1 MDYLKKNRVLILVI
15 AILLL
20 VNVGTI
26 SFILF
31 FRGDGDGFPAKR
43 GRFAVDPFIEEE
55 LHLSETQQQQFAT
68 LRKEHFSKA
77 EALIREKHELR
88 KAMLGL
94 LREDTVNED
103 QMHRMAAAI
112 GMKES
117 ELAVATFEHFR
128 SLRSLCSPDQQQ
140 KFDTII
146 QDVLKMTRPS
156 RGEGTRTKNSPES
169 STETR

>member
-15 AILLL
+15 AVLLL

-26 SFILF
+26 SFMFF
-31 FRGDGDGFPAKR
+31 FRGNGDESRGQR
-43 GRFAVDPFIEEE
+43 GRFAVDPYIENE
-55 LHLSETQQQQFAT
+55 LHLSNIQQQQFAD

-77 EALIREKHELR
+77 EALIRGKHELR

-94 LREDTVNED
+94 LKDSTVNED
-103 QMHRMAAAI
+103 RVQRTAAAI
-112 GMKES
+112 GTKET

-128 SLRSLCSPDQQQ
+128 SLRSLCSPEQQQ

-146 QDVLKMTRPS
+146 QDVLKMTKPP
-156 RGEGTRTKNSPES
+156 RGEILRPKGSPES
-169 STETR
+169 PPGVR